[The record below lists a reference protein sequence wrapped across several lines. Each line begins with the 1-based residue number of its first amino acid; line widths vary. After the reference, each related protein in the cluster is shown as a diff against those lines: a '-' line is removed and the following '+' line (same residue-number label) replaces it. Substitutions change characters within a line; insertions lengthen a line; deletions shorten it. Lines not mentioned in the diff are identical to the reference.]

1 MTEAMAIPKDY
12 PKVLW
17 AIIGL
22 NLQIFHLSR
31 EISTIR
37 KKIFNEAFMK
47 KNFGE
52 THQQELDEE
61 IQYMGYPDSGNNIY
75 SDKLS
80 YRYF

>member
-1 MTEAMAIPKDY
+1 MTDAMIIPKDY

-47 KNFGE
+47 KNFGVI
-52 THQQELDEE
+52 HQ
-61 IQYMGYPDSGNNIY
+61 
-75 SDKLS
+75 K
-80 YRYF
+80 

>member
-1 MTEAMAIPKDY
+1 MTDAMIISKDY

-47 KNFGE
+47 KNFGVI
-52 THQQELDEE
+52 HQ
-61 IQYMGYPDSGNNIY
+61 
-75 SDKLS
+75 K
-80 YRYF
+80 